1 MARQVKEAAID
12 AAIVSVTASDQP
24 ILQALAD
31 EGLVRG
37 FITRRP
43 SCGLSMEAPSGDLT
57 RALRNLRD
65 ALAQLLSWL

>member
-43 SCGLSMEAPSGDLT
+43 SCGLSTTMFGDPW
-57 RALRNLRD
+57 RRR
-65 ALAQLLSWL
+65 QVI